1 MTKGKMI
8 AALLG
13 ATVLSFGSAV
23 TSTLA
28 WFSVTKANA
37 VTTANIKTW
46 NPGGGLSIAGVEV
59 PEGGMSLV
67 GNEADGTPIFVATED
82 IDDIS
87 GNGVTFYESVLNPEG
102 TEIAAYEEASYKNRF
117 GNQHFF
123 EFGLVFSNSAEG
135 SQPPLAIY
143 LDDQTTIAPVDASL
157 PRDLLATQALRI
169 AIIDKTRTTTLCYYQ
184 QGREIVHDDQP
195 YKYCYSDGTTTLK
208 DATTINHAV
217 LDRALE
223 PTTSDMPELL
233 NSQCIIPYLPSGGTE
248 LVYVRGWFEGTSM
261 FCIND
266 AIQGLVSFTLSFG
279 GVAL

>member
-28 WFSVTKANA
+28 WFSVTRANS
-37 VTTANIKTW
+37 VTTADIETW

-59 PEGGMSLV
+59 PDGGMSLV
-67 GNEADGTPIFVATED
+67 GNTVEGSPIFTAASD
-82 IDDIS
+82 IDDVS
-87 GNGVTFYESVLNPEG
+87 GNGAHLYDSVLNPEG
-102 TEIAAYEEASYKNRF
+102 TEILGYDEVSYKNKF
-117 GNQHFF
+117 DNQQFF

-143 LDDQTTIAPVDASL
+143 LDEPTTFAPVDPSL
-157 PRDLLATQALRI
+157 PRDILATQALRI
-169 AIIDKTRTTTLCYYQ
+169 AILDKTRTTVLCYYQ
-184 QGREIVHDDQP
+184 QGREIVHSGQP
-195 YKYCYSDGTTTLK
+195 YKYCYSDGTNTLK

-217 LDRALE
+217 LDRALV
-223 PTTSDMPELL
+223 PTTSDLPELL
-233 NSQCIIPYLPSGGTE
+233 ESQCIIANLPSGGTE

-261 FCIND
+261 FCTND
-266 AIQGLVSFTLSFG
+266 AIQGLVKFTLAFG